1 MHENRLA
8 AGSLLQTPFGGP
20 FQPPKWWGGGC
31 LPYNLGPSGLAPYRP
46 KSLYQNLRM
55 LRTLT
60 DCLMLVILCRIHPCS
75 TVLLLQ
81 QLLVCPLHL
90 SPTIPKPHGF
100 ICLLK
105 MSFSNFVVVSLPKT
119 RY

>member
-8 AGSLLQTPFGGP
+8 DGALPQTPFGGP
-20 FQPPKWWGGGC
+20 FQPRRWWGGGC

-46 KSLYQNLRM
+46 ESLYQNSPM

-60 DCLMLVILCRIHPCS
+60 DCSMLVILCRIRPCC

-81 QLLVCPLHL
+81 QLLVSRL
-90 SPTIPKPHGF
+90 S
-100 ICLLK
+100 
-105 MSFSNFVVVSLPKT
+105 SASVSNYTYTSWLRMFVENVI
-119 RY
+119 